1 MGMDEHVHKEDLH
14 TESHLELDANLSLMK
29 NLHSVACSHNN
40 VLKKGALTI
49 EDQ

>member
-14 TESHLELDANLSLMK
+14 TESHLELDANLSLM
-29 NLHSVACSHNN
+29 HSVACSHNN